1 MSRSITLAET
11 AATSLQ
17 DLAFFK
23 ALFMGNNEAA
33 KLIDDLLLRSVSAI
47 YLDPARDWFNG
58 ILADKGIRI
67 REWPGT
73 DNEHRCFYDDG
84 DPCRVVMLLYASMKE
99 DFEPALYRHNVI
111 YSTG

>member
-11 AATSLQ
+11 VATSLQ
-17 DLAFFK
+17 NLAFFK
-23 ALFMGNNEAA
+23 AQVMGNNEAA
-33 KLIDDLLLRSVSAI
+33 KLIDGLLLRSVSAI
-47 YLDPARDWFNG
+47 SLDPARDWFNG

-73 DNEHRCFYDDG
+73 DNEYRCFYDDG
-84 DPCRVVMLLYASMKE
+84 DPRRVVILLYASMKE
-99 DFEPALYRHNVI
+99 DFESALYRHNVI

>member
-11 AATSLQ
+11 AVTSLQ
-17 DLAFFK
+17 DLEFFK
-23 ALFMGNNEAA
+23 TQFIGNNEAA

-47 YLDPARDWFNG
+47 SLDPARYRFNG

-67 REWPGT
+67 REWLDT
-73 DNEHRCFYDDG
+73 DNEYRCFYDDG
-84 DPCRVVMLLYASMKE
+84 DPCRVVILLYASMKE
-99 DFEPALYRHNVI
+99 DFESALYRHNVI